1 MKLLSQEQ
9 RQEIRDLCRVI
20 VRRNV
25 ELSADKVLQQL
36 KSEYC
41 CPEGRAPLPD
51 VWTAHNIEIKTK
63 RLDSNNYNCF
73 YCTSNNTTIHNTLDP
88 VRSLSKQ
95 PNTVQQYNKEKNW
108 IGTREAECSTSSSDP
123 PFNVPYEDF
132 CLYLYCNETD
142 TNCRFLREVP
152 DAARWDGM
160 LWAGACVFCRFSL
173 IVEPS
178 PVLFLSPCLD
188 LWWCA

>member
-1 MKLLSQEQ
+1 M
-9 RQEIRDLCRVI
+9 R
-20 VRRNV
+20 
-25 ELSADKVLQQL
+25 
-36 KSEYC
+36 
-41 CPEGRAPLPD
+41 PL
-51 VWTAHNIEIKTK
+51 HNF
-63 RLDSNNYNCF
+63 LVF
-73 YCTSNNTTIHNTLDP
+73 
-88 VRSLSKQ
+88 VVGWSL
-95 PNTVQQYNKEKNW
+95 
-108 IGTREAECSTSSSDP
+108 
-123 PFNVPYEDF
+123 DF

>member
-41 CPEGRAPLPD
+41 CPEGPAPLPD
-51 VWTAHNIEIKTK
+51 VWTAHDIEIKTK

-123 PFNVPYEDF
+123 PFNVQ
-132 CLYLYCNETD
+132 YLVVCS
-142 TNCRFLREVP
+142 LRSCSTHHGGTPPQTAVQYGKYGGQW
-152 DAARWDGM
+152 RT
-160 LWAGACVFCRFSL
+160 
-173 IVEPS
+173 
-178 PVLFLSPCLD
+178 
-188 LWWCA
+188 

>member
-63 RLDSNNYNCF
+63 MLDSNNYNCF
-73 YCTSNNTTIHNTLDP
+73 YCTSKNTAIHYTLDP

-95 PNTVQQYNKEKNW
+95 PNTVQQYNKEKT
-108 IGTREAECSTSSSDP
+108 GLGPARQSAPLQALTRLSILDP
-123 PFNVPYEDF
+123 GQPAKHESVSPTTTHNRYIQLLRTVRLKLMLPY
-132 CLYLYCNETD
+132 
-142 TNCRFLREVP
+142 
-152 DAARWDGM
+152 G
-160 LWAGACVFCRFSL
+160 
-173 IVEPS
+173 
-178 PVLFLSPCLD
+178 
-188 LWWCA
+188 